1 MDIGKI
7 KRVSRGRPRLRPIHL
22 AGDKG
27 YDSDQIREGLRE
39 RGVIP
44 IIPARTNRKRKIVID
59 HRRYKGRNV
68 IERCFNRLKN
78 WRRLA
83 TRYEK
88 HGVNYVSV
96 LLIVSSMQLL
106 KLLI

>member
-7 KRVSRGRPRLRPIHL
+7 KRVSRGRPRLRPAHL

-27 YDSDQIREGLRE
+27 YDSDHIREGLRK
-39 RGVIP
+39 RGIVP
-44 IIPARTNRKRKIVID
+44 IIPARTNRKRKIAID

-88 HGVNYVSV
+88 HGVNYMSV
-96 LLIVSSMQLL
+96 LLIVTSVQFL